1 MTDINLVPEEE
12 KIAQGY
18 ESLHKKLATA
28 AILLL
33 VLAAVSTLAVL
44 AFFTVLVSKRNS
56 LVSQIEDSSA
66 RVNSFKETEDLVF
79 VTKGKAAAAEKVL
92 GSRRDLNN
100 IFAKL
105 AELVPQN
112 VYFTDLKISGAKL
125 DITGRAKTSADMAG
139 LISQLVSE
147 KGQTIVSN
155 VSIGSLASDESGR
168 YSFTLS
174 TQTIS
179 KPKGQE

>member
-12 KIAQGY
+12 KAAQGY

-28 AILLL
+28 AIAML

-44 AFFTVLVSKRNS
+44 AFFTVLVTKRNS
-56 LVSQIEDSSA
+56 LVEQIEVSSA
-66 RVNSFKETEDLVF
+66 RVNSFKETEDLVY

-92 GSRRDLNN
+92 GSRQDLSN

-112 VYFTDLKISGAKL
+112 VYFTDLKIVGTKL
-125 DITGRAKTSADMAG
+125 DITGKAKTSADMAG

-147 KGQTIVSN
+147 KGQEVVSN
-155 VSIGSLASDESGR
+155 VTIGSLASDESGR
-168 YSFTLS
+168 YNFTLS
-174 TQTIS
+174 TQTVN
-179 KPKGQE
+179 KPKSQE

>member
-12 KIAQGY
+12 KVAQGY

-28 AILLL
+28 AIAML

-56 LVSQIEDSSA
+56 LVEQIEDSSS
-66 RVNSFKETEDLVF
+66 RVNSFKETEDLVY
-79 VTKGKAAAAEKVL
+79 VTKGKVAEAEKVL
-92 GSRRDLNN
+92 GTRQDLSN
-100 IFAKL
+100 IFATL

-125 DITGRAKTSADMAG
+125 DISGKAKSSADMAG
-139 LISQLVSE
+139 LISQLVSD
-147 KGQTIVSN
+147 KGQAVVSG
-155 VSIGSLASDESGR
+155 VTIGSLASNESGQFN
-168 YSFTLS
+168 FTLS
-174 TQTIS
+174 AQTVN
-179 KPKGQE
+179 KPKSQE